1 MKALAPISKKEI
13 RMTVTTVIK
22 VLKEVTQWG
31 PIIAQA
37 GKKIYDNT
45 KGMFGNR
52 SLLKKTS
59 IAITL
64 QELDKK
70 VSQLEQN
77 DLDQTKLLAEM
88 AQQTDNLSKL
98 ANVLVTRIRYAT
110 GFAGISLLIS
120 IYLLIRNLS

>member
-1 MKALAPISKKEI
+1 
-13 RMTVTTVIK
+13 MTVTTVIK

-45 KGMFGNR
+45 KGMFGNKN
-52 SLLKKTS
+52 SIKKTS
-59 IAITL
+59 LAITL

-98 ANVLVTRIRYAT
+98 ANVLVTRIGYAI
-110 GFAGISLLIS
+110 GMAGISLLIS
-120 IYLLIRNLS
+120 IYLLIRSLS